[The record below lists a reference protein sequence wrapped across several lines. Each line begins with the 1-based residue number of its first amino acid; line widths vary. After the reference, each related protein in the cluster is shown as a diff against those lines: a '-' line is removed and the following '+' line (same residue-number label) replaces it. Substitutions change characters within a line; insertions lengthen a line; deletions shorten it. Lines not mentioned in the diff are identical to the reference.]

1 MDVGTIWAIVDSAL
15 QGAFGGFGPHGP
27 GFGLRAGLL
36 DDVTNLFFFYEIK
49 EFINARIDRF
59 AGKFLGRMMTIASAS
74 ALGLMTVW
82 VFWQGIKIM
91 LGKSQESM
99 MGLVMGSARAVLVL
113 TLATA
118 MASGSTPLLKVLVD
132 GTNKKIH
139 QFVTGKDIEDP
150 YRAIDKSLGYMQI
163 ALVSIDALDVS
174 GDENI
179 ESAKSRAQLFTGI
192 GIAGPALVGGT
203 LLILNRIAMALFIGF
218 GPLFLVFLLFDQ
230 TKHLFS
236 KWLMYGIGTMFS
248 FAMLSVMVSIAVD
261 IVTAVAAA
269 YWVGSFLGT
278 SDEGISSRALQ
289 QGGLGTILTLLIVTV
304 PPMAASFFQG
314 TLGQISTVNMFG
326 GGGAATQT
334 RQTTVPQAPIHA
346 GSPVPQ
352 APRNAETEAARGSNA
367 PPNASQGMNNPML
380 GPRAS
385 GSDAARKDVVKGS
398 DSSEHGS
405 AQPQSQS
412 APLLGRNSPIAADSG
427 RQSGQSQS
435 ADRKGDG

>member
-1 MDVGTIWAIVDSAL
+1 MDAGTVLNLIDSAL
-15 QGAFGGFGPHGP
+15 QGAFGGFGLHGP

-59 AGKFLGRMMTIASAS
+59 AGKFLGRMMTIASGG
-74 ALGLMTVW
+74 ALALMTLW
-82 VFWQGIKIM
+82 VFWQGVRIM
-91 LGKSQESM
+91 IGKSQESM
-99 MGLVMGSARAVLVL
+99 MGLVMNSARAVFVL

-132 GTNKKIH
+132 GTNNKIH
-139 QFVTGKDIEDP
+139 QFVTGKNVEDP
-150 YRAIDKSLGYMQI
+150 YRAIDKSLGYMQV
-163 ALVSIDALDVS
+163 ALISIDALDVS

-179 ESAKSRAQLFTGI
+179 EAAKSRAQLFTGI

-203 LLILNRIAMALFIGF
+203 LLLLNRIAMALFIGF

-269 YWVGSFLGT
+269 YWAGSFLGT
-278 SDEGISSRALQ
+278 STEGISSRALQ
-289 QGGLGTILTLLIVTV
+289 QGGLGAILTLLIVTV

-326 GGGAATQT
+326 GSSSSPQTQS
-334 RQTTVPQAPIHA
+334 QTTVPTTRPAAPPPPEKPASAQAGAHRPPDAQQSTVNPAAGARSSNPIADDKMKTERGRELIDPQQSSANANSISQPMGSAPSGMPRA
-346 GSPVPQ
+346 G
-352 APRNAETEAARGSNA
+352 EAAGTKR
-367 PPNASQGMNNPML
+367 
-380 GPRAS
+380 
-385 GSDAARKDVVKGS
+385 
-398 DSSEHGS
+398 
-405 AQPQSQS
+405 
-412 APLLGRNSPIAADSG
+412 ADS
-427 RQSGQSQS
+427 
-435 ADRKGDG
+435 KGDS